1 MIGKRLN
8 TIIQFCGKSK
18 RIADI
23 GCDHGYVLS
32 AMAKN
37 GAKYLVASD
46 ISAPSV
52 KKAETLLNSIGF
64 DNFSVRVGD
73 GLATLN
79 DEDSLDMIVIA
90 GMGGYEIMDILSS
103 SHIKLTNLVL
113 QPQNN
118 VVKLRKYLM
127 DNNFYIVKDIVVE
140 DRDKFYN
147 VLKVKKVDSI
157 KKLTKRQL
165 EYGKT
170 NLSTFNAD
178 FINMLNQE
186 NQKLN
191 NRLQNINNLDLRKE
205 IEQKISNNNFE
216 IECANNRR

>member
-1 MIGKRLN
+1 
-8 TIIQFCGKSK
+8 
-18 RIADI
+18 
-23 GCDHGYVLS
+23 
-32 AMAKN
+32 
-37 GAKYLVASD
+37 
-46 ISAPSV
+46 
-52 KKAETLLNSIGF
+52 
-64 DNFSVRVGD
+64 
-73 GLATLN
+73 
-79 DEDSLDMIVIA
+79 
-90 GMGGYEIMDILSS
+90 
-103 SHIKLTNLVL
+103 
-113 QPQNN
+113 
-118 VVKLRKYLM
+118 M

-170 NLSTFNAD
+170 NLSTFNDD

-191 NRLQNINNLDLRKE
+191 NRLKNINNLDLRNE
-205 IEQKISNNNFE
+205 IEKKINNNNYE

>member
-8 TIIQFCGKSK
+8 TIIRFCGKSK

-23 GCDHGYVLS
+23 GCDLGYVLS

-37 GAKYLVASD
+37 GASYLVASD

-64 DNFSVRVGD
+64 TNFSVRVGD
-73 GLATLN
+73 GVATLN
-79 DEDSLDMIVIA
+79 DEDNLDMIVIA
-90 GMGGYEIMDILSS
+90 GMGGYEIIDILSS

-118 VVKLRKYLM
+118 VVKLRQYLM

-191 NRLQNINNLDLRKE
+191 NRLKNINNLDLRNE
-205 IEQKISNNNFE
+205 IEKKINNNNYE